1 MGVMN
6 RLRDNTGVILWILVF
21 AFGVI
26 WVLQDSGGLDA
37 VGNVGNNIGS
47 VNGDVISVEE
57 FNNAVN
63 AQVQSYSNQ
72 AGESMPPQM
81 LDQTRER
88 VFNQL
93 VESRLR
99 EQEMDRLGI
108 AVSDQELV
116 DMVQGADPHPIIKA
130 YFSDGN
136 DGVDRSLL
144 QNFIDNPEAV
154 QDWINIENYLR
165 QERRREK
172 LDNLV
177 GATVRISD
185 ADVMEEH
192 RRQNLTVNAE
202 FVALRFAALPDD
214 SISYSDRDLRNFYN
228 QNKEEFARKKSYTFS
243 YVSRSKSPTAADTAA
258 VFRDVELLRDTFVET
273 ENDSLFLVRNGS
285 ERPWSSAYFRP
296 DELDES
302 ISSVVFENPEPGTVV
317 GPVIAGDEVH
327 LIKVIDVRKPEE
339 PAVKARH
346 ILIRAPED
354 DTKARAEAL
363 REANDVRRRIV
374 GGERFED
381 LAREF
386 GDDGTASRGGD
397 LGWFGPGRMVAEFE
411 EAAFNAPVGRL
422 VGPVETQFGYHLIE
436 VTDRAELEARIA
448 DFALGLRA
456 SAATLNAAQTELDD
470 LQFFSAEEGSFEE
483 EAERRGLAI
492 QTVSVEEGQQFIPG
506 LGNSRSLQLFLES
519 GKPGDLSDVIELNN
533 EFVVAR
539 LNDVTPEGYRDFEDV
554 KSQLEPRLRN
564 KLKAEIQVARLREAL
579 DAHGFDELGNAVN
592 SPMRTAEGIG
602 FSNMV
607 IPGLGRDP
615 KFVGTAIGLAE
626 GEVSKVLS
634 GEAAAYVIRVT
645 AVNEPTP
652 LTPAEIENMRER
664 LIAQRRNQVRQQ
676 WVATLRESADIDDN
690 RRLFLQ

>member
-228 QNKEEFARKKSYTFS
+228 QNREEFARKKSYTFS

-346 ILIRAPED
+346 ILFRAPED

>member
-185 ADVMEEH
+185 GDVMEEH

-346 ILIRAPED
+346 ILFRAPED

>member
-346 ILIRAPED
+346 ILFRAPED

>member
-1 MGVMN
+1 
-6 RLRDNTGVILWILVF
+6 
-21 AFGVI
+21 
-26 WVLQDSGGLDA
+26 
-37 VGNVGNNIGS
+37 
-47 VNGDVISVEE
+47 
-57 FNNAVN
+57 
-63 AQVQSYSNQ
+63 
-72 AGESMPPQM
+72 
-81 LDQTRER
+81 
-88 VFNQL
+88 
-93 VESRLR
+93 
-99 EQEMDRLGI
+99 
-108 AVSDQELV
+108 
-116 DMVQGADPHPIIKA
+116 
-130 YFSDGN
+130 
-136 DGVDRSLL
+136 
-144 QNFIDNPEAV
+144 
-154 QDWINIENYLR
+154 
-165 QERRREK
+165 
-172 LDNLV
+172 
-177 GATVRISD
+177 
-185 ADVMEEH
+185 
-192 RRQNLTVNAE
+192 
-202 FVALRFAALPDD
+202 
-214 SISYSDRDLRNFYN
+214 
-228 QNKEEFARKKSYTFS
+228 
-243 YVSRSKSPTAADTAA
+243 
-258 VFRDVELLRDTFVET
+258 
-273 ENDSLFLVRNGS
+273 
-285 ERPWSSAYFRP
+285 
-296 DELDES
+296 
-302 ISSVVFENPEPGTVV
+302 
-317 GPVIAGDEVH
+317 
-327 LIKVIDVRKPEE
+327 
-339 PAVKARH
+339 
-346 ILIRAPED
+346 
-354 DTKARAEAL
+354 
-363 REANDVRRRIV
+363 
-374 GGERFED
+374 
-381 LAREF
+381 
-386 GDDGTASRGGD
+386 
-397 LGWFGPGRMVAEFE
+397 MVAEFE